1 MNGMVKIMSSPDDI
15 LFEIPHYSQYKIVVA
30 GNALVGKTQL
40 VSVFTRRNFEHKPT
54 AGADITFIKLQS
66 PTEGSSTTTAIF
78 WDLSGQ
84 PAFNKVRPL
93 FYEGAHAIIYVFDV
107 TREST
112 VISLPDWVKET
123 SRIIPKSPA
132 ILIGNKVDLKDQ
144 REVSDDIG
152 QKFADKMHAQ
162 YFPCSAVDN
171 INVMTAFA
179 SAIRRAV
186 SYRDSFR

>member
-1 MNGMVKIMSSPDDI
+1 MVLNMSSPNDI
-15 LFEIPHYSQYKIVVA
+15 LFEIPHFSQYKIVVA
-30 GNALVGKTQL
+30 GDALVGKTQL

-54 AGADITFIKLQS
+54 TGADITFIKLKS
-66 PTEGSSTTTAIF
+66 PTEGSSSTTAIF

-84 PAFNKVRPL
+84 PAFNKVRPI
-93 FYEGAHAIIYVFDV
+93 FYEGAHAIIYIFDV

-123 SRIIPKSPA
+123 KRIIPNSPA
-132 ILIGNKVDLKDQ
+132 VLIGNKVDLKNN

-162 YFPCSAVDN
+162 YFPCSAINN
-171 INVMTAFA
+171 INVGTAFA

-186 SYRDSFR
+186 SYRDSFQ

>member
-1 MNGMVKIMSSPDDI
+1 MSTPDDI

-30 GNALVGKTQL
+30 GDALVGKTQL
-40 VSVFTRRNFEHKPT
+40 VSVFTKRNFEHKPT
-54 AGADITFIKLQS
+54 AGADISFLKLARPS
-66 PTEGSSTTTAIF
+66 ESNSTTTAIF

-84 PAFNKVRPL
+84 PAFDKVRRL

-112 VISLPDWVKET
+112 VLSLPGWVKEAKKV
-123 SRIIPKSPA
+123 IHDAPA
-132 ILIGNKVDLKDQ
+132 VLIGNKIDLASE

-152 QKFADKMHAQ
+152 QKFADKMYAQ
-162 YFPCSAVDN
+162 YFPTSAVGN
-171 INVMTAFA
+171 KGVVAAFS

-186 SYRDSFR
+186 AYRDSS

>member
-1 MNGMVKIMSSPDDI
+1 MIPIMSSPNDI

-30 GNALVGKTQL
+30 GDALVGKTQL

-54 AGADITFIKLQS
+54 AGADITFIKLKS
-66 PTEGSSTTTAIF
+66 PSEGSGSTTAIF

-112 VISLPDWVKET
+112 VISLPNWVKET
-123 SRIIPKSPA
+123 KKVIPNSPSV
-132 ILIGNKVDLKDQ
+132 LIGNKVDLKDK
-144 REVSDDIG
+144 REVGDDIG

-162 YFPCSAVDN
+162 YFPCSAVEN
-171 INVMTAFA
+171 INVVTAFA

-186 SYRDSFR
+186 SYRDSFQS